1 MIKAVN
7 SAHAMS
13 SSTTRHIFVLPVFP
27 PSFFH
32 DDIDVVQ
39 TSSRSYYGI
48 LEQSIIYT
56 APNRPSICIIIYW
69 TVNSTRRWITA
80 ALAATK
86 LKTLLTHHISLMH
99 QADIYYYV
107 PCRLP
112 SHRLRGIISSDI
124 HHSIGGYYPCTPI
137 TRNEATN
144 VDILYTLLS

>member
-7 SAHAMS
+7 SALFSWPAIS
-13 SSTTRHIFVLPVFP
+13 SSSSPLP
-27 PSFFH
+27 FFY
-32 DDIDVVQ
+32 DEIDVVR
-39 TSSRSYYGI
+39 TKPHLTTAFLNKVS
-48 LEQSIIYT
+48 YT

-69 TVNSTRRWITA
+69 TVDSTRRWITA

-144 VDILYTLLS
+144 VDILYCHNYGKYCWY